1 MKLRKLTTALLSSAL
16 LLTMLA
22 ACGGSGSTPT
32 ATPSNP
38 SNPPSSSAPSDD
50 GGGTG
55 GEKYRVAMLL
65 TGYINDA
72 GWNQSAYEG
81 IQLAEDEFG
90 IESAY
95 TEAIPQPDY
104 EAVMRDYAD
113 QGYDMVICVGNEF
126 SDASLAVAPS
136 FPDVKFAVMNGNN
149 AAEPNVGAYRFNTP
163 QAGFLA
169 GAIAA
174 MYSETGTVGV
184 IGGSTYPHIKDA
196 AEAFGV
202 GAQYINPDAKVLI
215 GYTETMTDIAKG
227 KEMGMAF
234 IEQGADVLSA
244 NANSCSLGVIDAAK
258 EKGILHIGYISDQHE
273 VAPETV
279 MVSMIQSNPFMIRS
293 IVEAGV
299 KDTFEPKLNLFGMSE
314 GALYLSDFY
323 GNDEKLTDEQNAKVE
338 EIIAGIKDGSLKEAG
353 ILPKSSFEQ

>member
-1 MKLRKLTTALLSSAL
+1 MNFKRLISGVCSGAL

-22 ACGGSGSTPT
+22 GCGGG
-32 ATPSNP
+32 ATPSK
-38 SNPPSSSAPSDD
+38 APSASGNTPSAAPSA
-50 GGGTG
+50 GGSDSY
-55 GEKYRVAMLL
+55 KVAMLL

-81 IQLAEDEFG
+81 MQLAEKEFSV
-90 IESAY
+90 ESAY

-113 QGYDMVICVGNEF
+113 QGYNMVICVGNEF
-126 SDASLAVAPS
+126 SDAALAVAPS

-163 QAGFLA
+163 ESGFLA

-174 MYSETGTVGV
+174 MYSQTGTVGV

-202 GAQYINPDAKVLI
+202 GAKYINPNANVLI

-258 EKGILHIGYISDQHE
+258 EKGIRHIGYISDQYE

-279 MVSMIQSNPFMIRS
+279 MVSLIQSNPFMIRS
-293 IVEAGV
+293 IIEAGING
-299 KDTFEPKLNLFGMSE
+299 TFEPKLNLFGMNE
-314 GALYLSDFY
+314 GALYLSDFH
-323 GNDEKLTDEQNAKVE
+323 GNDSKLTDEQKAKVQ
-338 EIIAGIKDGSLKEAG
+338 EIIDGIKDGSLKEAG
-353 ILPKSSFEQ
+353 ILPKSSFEK